1 MAMETG
7 SAVSNTHQQAAL
19 RRFVLIA
26 VPMAGVVVA
35 SAGAAVAH
43 PLLAA
48 AIRPE
53 DQGLAKRLSLRL
65 EDFTSGWTRATAP
78 STKLGRTP
86 SL

>member
-19 RRFVLIA
+19 RRFVVIA
-26 VPMAGVVVA
+26 VPTAVVVA
-35 SAGAAVAH
+35 SAGAAFAH
-43 PLLAA
+43 PSLAA

-65 EDFTSGWTRATAP
+65 EGFTSGWTRATAP